1 MLIYITQGIVLGL
14 YAAVIPGPFQAFLL
28 SETLRS
34 GWKRTLPAALAPLIS
49 DGPVLLA
56 FLLVLSRLPEV
67 FLNLLRFGGGLFLLF
82 LAWGT
87 CQASRAE
94 LNLTGEPQP
103 GAPRSLLK
111 AALMNLLNPNVYIFW
126 GTIGA
131 PLALEGMAVTF
142 WHGMSFILT
151 FYGVMIPAIGGMIY
165 LFGTLGRLGA
175 RAQRVILQALA
186 VLLLGMGLYQIWQGV
201 LGFVG

>member
-34 GWKRTLPAALAPLIS
+34 GWKHTLPAALTPLIS
-49 DGPVLLA
+49 DGPVLLV
-56 FLLVLSRLPEV
+56 FLLVLSRLPDL
-67 FLNLLRFGGGLFLLF
+67 FLNLLQFGGGLFLLY

-87 CQASRAE
+87 FQASRSDLLVGSGAQ
-94 LNLTGEPQP
+94 TG
-103 GAPRSLLK
+103 ATYSLLK
-111 AALMNLLNPNVYIFW
+111 AGAINLLNPNVYIFW

-131 PLALEGMAVTF
+131 PLVLKGMETSF

-151 FYGVMIPAIGGMIY
+151 FYGVLIPAVGVMIY
-165 LFGTLGRLGA
+165 LFGTLGKLGA
-175 RAQRVILQALA
+175 RTQRGILLALS
-186 VLLLGMGLYQIWQGV
+186 VLLLCMGAYQIWQGG
-201 LGFVG
+201 LGLVG